1 MILVFML
8 GAISAENPRM
18 EVGSVAKVGALRC
31 VFSLSFR
38 PSDAAVSRL
47 RTTFLDWYPPARP
60 VGLTSWMARP
70 WCALVHPVFVTLPFF
85 PRSSG

>member
-1 MILVFML
+1 ML
-8 GAISAENPRM
+8 GVILPGNPRM
-18 EVGSVAKVGALRC
+18 EVGSVAKIAVLSF
-31 VFSLSFR
+31 VFSLPVR
-38 PSDAAVSRL
+38 LSDVAVSRL